1 MRHENRSGETG
12 RGGQESPKAEAEKGK
27 EMMDRYLSAEEL
39 LEIPEAL
46 MPMPV
51 LSDNLQS
58 PVSAGIKAHTHGCY
72 GHFMWL
78 IAPGAFAS
86 MQTNGYK
93 MVKVEDFIGSDR
105 LKLWYFPG
113 WTEADRAKVRKA
125 IDKELNR
132 PWWKNR
138 YDFFSYLGHLTG
150 LRWIQ
155 SPWSD
160 VCSDKGKFIGLVEK
174 DFNLRAPNPEE
185 VNHWLESIKPRAQIY
200 GRYTPD

>member
-1 MRHENRSGETG
+1 
-12 RGGQESPKAEAEKGK
+12 
-27 EMMDRYLSAEEL
+27 MDRYLAREEL
-39 LEIPEAL
+39 LQIPQEL

-51 LSDNLQS
+51 LSDNLRNIC
-58 PVSAGIKAHTHGCY
+58 SAGIKAHTHGNY
-72 GHFMWL
+72 SHFMWL
-78 IAPGAFAS
+78 ISPGTFAS

-93 MVKVEDFIGSDR
+93 MVKLEDFIGSDR
-105 LKLWYFPG
+105 LKFWYFPM
-113 WTEADRAKVRKA
+113 WSDADRLKVRHA
-125 IDKELNR
+125 INKELNR

-160 VCSDKGKFIGLVEK
+160 VCSDKAKFLKLVEK
-174 DFNLRAPNPEE
+174 DFRLVSPNPEE
-185 VNHWLESIKPRAQIY
+185 VNHWLETIKPRAQIY